1 MLLELII
8 GSKEKKSRDRS
19 DIQHIVQWIDC
30 WIHVVYTSPEEF
42 DVDMK
47 KRYGSGFHRQSGI
60 TQYSTNIVK
69 YLAPQHL
76 ENDISMHLQ
85 SYLKCE
91 NVNLI
96 HVIA

>member
-1 MLLELII
+1 
-8 GSKEKKSRDRS
+8 
-19 DIQHIVQWIDC
+19 
-30 WIHVVYTSPEEF
+30 
-42 DVDMK
+42 MK

-60 TQYSTNIVK
+60 TQYSANIAK